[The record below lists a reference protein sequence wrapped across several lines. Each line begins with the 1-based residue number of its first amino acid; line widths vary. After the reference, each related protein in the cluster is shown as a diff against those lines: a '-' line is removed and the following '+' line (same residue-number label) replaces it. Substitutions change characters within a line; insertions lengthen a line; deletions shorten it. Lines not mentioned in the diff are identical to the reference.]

1 MSKIYK
7 IYFDG
12 CSRMWGGELEN
23 KEQERFS
30 FLVSKELGAE
40 EYNIA
45 RPMASNDR
53 IIRHLIFD
61 HNISDF
67 DLAVIQMTFPSRTE
81 YYDKTKNKFLNVG
94 INHTPLWKD
103 VMKNLTFNNAPLS
116 DKKNPPDWSHPK
128 GIKGKKRGWNHW
140 TDRDREFWLHYY
152 TDIYT
157 DHYGTVRE
165 KIIYQNIKDH
175 CKVKNVP
182 LIFMT
187 NNNWDTNLE
196 FDIEIEHEKYPKNK
210 GGHETKEGHRVL
222 AEDVL
227 SVLKTGKKIYYSR

>member
-1 MSKIYK
+1 MK

-45 RPMASNDR
+45 KPLANNDR
-53 IIRHLIFD
+53 ILRQLIFD
-61 HNISDF
+61 HNVNDF
-67 DLAVIQMTFPSRTE
+67 GLVVIQMTYPSRTE
-81 YYDKTKNKFLNVG
+81 YYDKREEKFCNVS

-103 VMKNLTFNNAPLS
+103 VMKNLTFNNAPVS
-116 DKKNPPDWSHPK
+116 KVNKKDLDWTNPYKPK
-128 GIKGKKRGWNHW
+128 GGKWGWNHW
-140 TDRDREFWLHYY
+140 TDEDRQFWLHYY
-152 TDIYT
+152 TDVYT
-157 DHYGTVRE
+157 NDYGTVRE

-175 CKVKNVP
+175 CKVNNVP
-182 LIFMT
+182 LILMT
-187 NNNWDTNLE
+187 NNNWDTDLE
-196 FDIEIEHEKYPKNK
+196 FDIEIEHTKYPKTK

-227 SVLKTGKKIYYSR
+227 YVNKTGKKIQYSK